1 MAHLSLHWRL
11 IPLLTASSNTRRY
24 FLEPKRKNT
33 NQHKEEQ
40 NQFGQIKLI
49 FNFKIF
55 GGFIPFKKYI
65 KMSY

>member
-49 FNFKIF
+49 FNFKISEALYLF
-55 GGFIPFKKYI
+55 RNPIG
-65 KMSY
+65 